1 MQSLSEGLIYLL
13 ALAVAYFSIYLFKRF
28 GPKMDPEPPQAV
40 IEEEPMAPEPVSVGP
55 AAASIAAATP
65 LLLPFFVP
73 RVVAQVAVAK
83 AMLPT
88 QPRGQ
93 LPRLALM
100 SSKQDKRTAIA
111 MATILGPAGHSNLTP
126 TRHLPGAEQSADTA

>member
-1 MQSLSEGLIYLL
+1 MQNLPEGLIYLL
-13 ALAVAYFSIYLFKRF
+13 VLAVAYLANYLFKRF
-28 GPKMDPEPPQAV
+28 GPKMEPELPQSEV
-40 IEEEPMAPEPVSVGP
+40 DEGPMAQEPVPVGL

-65 LLLPFFVP
+65 LLGP
-73 RVVAQVAVAK
+73 QVAVAK

-100 SSKQDKRTAIA
+100 GSKRNKQTAIA
-111 MATILGPAGHSNLTP
+111 MATILGPCRAFEPDANPAS
-126 TRHLPGAEQSADTA
+126 PGR

>member
-1 MQSLSEGLIYLL
+1 MQSPSEGLIYLL
-13 ALAVAYFSIYLFKRF
+13 VLAVAYFATYLFKRF
-28 GPKMDPEPPQAV
+28 GPKMDPEPPQAEV
-40 IEEEPMAPEPVSVGP
+40 EEEPMTQEPVPVGP

-65 LLLPFFVP
+65 LLLPLFVP

-83 AMLPT
+83 AMLPI

-100 SSKQDKRTAIA
+100 SSKQNKRTAFA
-111 MATILGPAGHSNLTP
+111 MATILGPCRAFEPDTIP
-126 TRHLPGAEQSADTA
+126 APPGR

>member
-1 MQSLSEGLIYLL
+1 MQNLPEGLIYLL
-13 ALAVAYFSIYLFKRF
+13 VLAVAYLASYLFKRF
-28 GPKMDPEPPQAV
+28 GPKLEPEPLQAEV
-40 IEEEPMAPEPVSVGP
+40 DEGPMTQEPVPVGR

-65 LLLPFFVP
+65 LLGPQLV
-73 RVVAQVAVAK
+73 VAK

-100 SSKQDKRTAIA
+100 GSKRNRQAAVA
-111 MATILGPAGHSNLTP
+111 MAAILGPCRAFEPHTSP
-126 TRHLPGAEQSADTA
+126 ASPGR